1 MHALRRVVDPV
12 FGEVCITMMVRS
24 DDDDDESVDD
34 DDCDADADV
43 SDDIIEEEG
52 DANGNDGMNFDV
64 AFPPILPPLPP
75 PISSWSTSAKISTDD
90 EEDDDGDEI
99 DIVGGKRFGK
109 GDRDKSGGQLEPDED
124 EWLEITDY
132 FFNGQYLDEEQTIE
146 LLGYDWDVL
155 ENKIQI
161 KFYE

>member
-1 MHALRRVVDPV
+1 MRHQFKDYQH
-12 FGEVCITMMVRS
+12 T
-24 DDDDDESVDD
+24 
-34 DDCDADADV
+34 
-43 SDDIIEEEG
+43 IELWEE
-52 DANGNDGMNFDV
+52 DKQGNDVLIKALAYHHEF
-64 AFPPILPPLPP
+64 
-75 PISSWSTSAKISTDD
+75 
-90 EEDDDGDEI
+90 
-99 DIVGGKRFGK
+99 RK
-109 GDRDKSGGQLEPDED
+109 GDRDRSGGQLEPDED